1 MLFLIPLY
9 PCSAVHPCFADH
21 GPNTCSRPSPVSACR
36 RQHTILA
43 AREEERLTPK
53 EHLQGF
59 PKLCKSVSPKLWTL
73 SELDYSN
80 LNTVRYTPANACA
93 WTLMHTH
100 THTQWF
106 AYKSYGPEMR
116 DSSAFS
122 VSLFKTKEAQ
132 TQCFNLLTTVQ
143 WQPK

>member
-1 MLFLIPLY
+1 MH
-9 PCSAVHPCFADH
+9 VH
-21 GPNTCSRPSPVSACR
+21 
-36 RQHTILA
+36 
-43 AREEERLTPK
+43 
-53 EHLQGF
+53 EHS
-59 PKLCKSVSPKLWTL
+59 C
-73 SELDYSN
+73 
-80 LNTVRYTPANACA
+80 
-93 WTLMHTH
+93 TH